1 MQCVRVLTPCM
12 WNMVVR
18 ERYFW
23 SEKKFGHT
31 NSPHR
36 SMVSALGDTSVT
48 RLLSTKVTTTIVEQ
62 IESDLSK
69 MCFYSLR

>member
-48 RLLSTKVTTTIVEQ
+48 RLLSTKVTATIVEQ
-62 IESDLSK
+62 IASHLSNV
-69 MCFYSLR
+69 CLYPLQ